1 LTLDDVIAAAGA
13 GDELATRIMAD
24 VARHL
29 AAAMTNLFHAFDPE
43 LILIGRDLAR
53 ASDLLL
59 GPVRQEVQRRAMAV
73 MRENFRLEVAAL
85 PDAPV
90 IGAATL
96 ALREFFRAPLPD
108 RHDVVA

>member
-1 LTLDDVIAAAGA
+1 
-13 GDELATRIMAD
+13 MAD
-24 VARHL
+24 VTHHL
-29 AAAMTNLFHAFDPE
+29 AAALVNLLHAFDPE

-53 ASDLLL
+53 AGALLL
-59 GPVRQEVQRRAMAV
+59 VPVRLEVQERAMAM

-108 RHDVVA
+108 RREIVA